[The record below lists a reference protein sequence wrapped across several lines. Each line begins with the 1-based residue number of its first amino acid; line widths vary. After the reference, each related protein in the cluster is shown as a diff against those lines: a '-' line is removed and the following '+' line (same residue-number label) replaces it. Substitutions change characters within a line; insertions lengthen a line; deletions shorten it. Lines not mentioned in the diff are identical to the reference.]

1 MPSKSVLLKSTPVLL
16 LVLGAL
22 LYPRLTQYAQDGK
35 SKQIAMPE
43 TTTFRVLLGVGDT
56 VSTNWDGSVKL
67 TGGKVTGIQGWRFAE
82 NDSSD
87 DKSSWK
93 VSTRGGGAIGAG
105 KKGGQKKG
113 PGPVLENGVLISA
126 ALANP
131 EARFDIRTSQGS
143 FAFMAREIPA
153 GGSNSYLDGKVTLDT
168 TPSTTPLPL
177 PPPTQA

>member
-1 MPSKSVLLKSTPVLL
+1 MRRFMPSKSVLLKSTPILL
-16 LVLGAL
+16 LVLVVL

-67 TGGKVTGIQGWRFAE
+67 TGGKVTGIQGWRFAQ

-93 VSTRGGGAIGAG
+93 VSTRGGGGPRAPEKRGDKKNTPPARGKGAA
-105 KKGGQKKG
+105 
-113 PGPVLENGVLISA
+113 VSA
-126 ALANP
+126 A
-131 EARFDIRTSQGS
+131 RDRH
-143 FAFMAREIPA
+143 PA
-153 GGSNSYLDGKVTLDT
+153 PFEPHPPRGAV
-168 TPSTTPLPL
+168 ST
-177 PPPTQA
+177 